1 MSIDLARSY
10 EGTAHVRPMSLTMNI
25 SQNWLPNR
33 NFKPF
38 HDIVD
43 HNCYAWNR
51 LIDQPWKSLSV
62 ARRDWAAGG
71 AGPCGPWAGRILLE
85 WMAPQGC
92 FFLVPRAL
100 L

>member
-43 HNCYAWNR
+43 HNCYACNR

-62 ARRDWAAGG
+62 ARRDWAAVGHS
-71 AGPCGPWAGRILLE
+71 I
-85 WMAPQGC
+85 
-92 FFLVPRAL
+92 
-100 L
+100 